1 MAATTGKKNWTEAWK
16 EGKTGWDLGGPTP
29 ALSDLLE
36 NTPSDVSLPSSGSG
50 LVPGCGAGYDV
61 VALAQALPGVHV
73 RGMDLADVAKEK
85 FESYLA
91 STSPAPENAGY
102 LVGDFFGAVEN
113 GVLDAGSMDLI
124 YDYTFL
130 CAIEPEMRESWA
142 DTMASLL
149 KPAPESRLVVLV
161 FPTSPKEGQNPPPH
175 QITPDIVSSLLE
187 PRGFTCEHIQPVP
200 ESITQSEWRKGKE
213 IMSVWIPPQQQ

>member
-1 MAATTGKKNWTEAWK
+1 MGTLGHGDLSRRGTILRPRVLRMAATTGKKNWTEAWK

-73 RGMDLADVAKEK
+73 RGMDLV
-85 FESYLA
+85 
-91 STSPAPENAGY
+91 
-102 LVGDFFGAVEN
+102 
-113 GVLDAGSMDLI
+113 

-149 KPAPESRLVVLV
+149 KPAPESRLIVLV